1 MANPFFRFKE
11 FTVYHDRC
19 AMKVTTD
26 ACLFGAWCAAQLA
39 GRSGGRALDIGTG
52 TGLLSLMIAQTGKP
66 SHRCCGDRFGR
77 RHPGG
82 GKPHGRPALR
92 ISAYYKEIYLQL
104 DLPQYDIIFSNP
116 PFYEKEIPSAKEAQ
130 RTAHH
135 GDGLRWTALF
145 GFLATHLK
153 PDGTVYLLLP
163 YKRRNDLDLLL
174 RRHAFHL
181 YREVIVQPTAL
192 AQPSRLMLAF
202 GLEERSTERE
212 SIVIANESGYTAR
225 FIELLQPYYL
235 YL

>member
-11 FTVYHDRC
+11 FTVYHDRS

-39 GRSGGRALDIGTG
+39 GRSSGQALDIGTG
-52 TGLLSLMIAQTGKP
+52 TGLLSLMIAQQASLHIDAVEIDSDAAIQAAENRTASGFENI
-66 SHRCCGDRFGR
+66 SILHGD
-77 RHPGG
+77 
-82 GKPHGRPALR
+82 L
-92 ISAYYKEIYLQL
+92 LQL

-116 PFYEKEIPSAKEAQ
+116 PFYEKEIPSTQGEK

-135 GDGLRWTALF
+135 GDGLQWNALF

-181 YREVIVQPTAL
+181 YQEVIVWPTAL
-192 AQPSRLMLAF
+192 AQPSRLMLAI
-202 GLEERSTERE
+202 GLEERGTERE
-212 SIVIANESGYTAR
+212 CIVIANKSGYTAR

>member
-52 TGLLSLMIAQTGKP
+52 TGLLSLMIAQQASLHIDAVEIDSDAAIQAAENRTASGFENI
-66 SHRCCGDRFGR
+66 SILQGD
-77 RHPGG
+77 
-82 GKPHGRPALR
+82 L
-92 ISAYYKEIYLQL
+92 LQL